1 MHNVPGAV
9 LGVRDTAIL
18 RHRGYTGTN
27 PALAGVYIL
36 AGGDRQ
42 ETK

>member
-1 MHNVPGAV
+1 MYHVPGTV
-9 LGVRDTAIL
+9 LVVRDTAIL
-18 RHRGYTGTN
+18 RYHGYTGTN
-27 PALAGVYIL
+27 PAPGGVYIL

>member
-1 MHNVPGAV
+1 MHHVPGAV

-18 RHRGYTGTN
+18 RHCGYTGMN
-27 PALAGVYIL
+27 PALGGVHIL

-42 ETK
+42 EIK

>member
-1 MHNVPGAV
+1 MPGAV
-9 LGVRDTAIL
+9 LVVRDTAIL
-18 RHRGYTGTN
+18 SQCGYTR
-27 PALAGVYIL
+27 VYIL

>member
-1 MHNVPGAV
+1 MPGAV
-9 LGVRDTAIL
+9 LVVRDTAIL
-18 RHRGYTGTN
+18 RRRGYT
-27 PALAGVYIL
+27 GVYIL